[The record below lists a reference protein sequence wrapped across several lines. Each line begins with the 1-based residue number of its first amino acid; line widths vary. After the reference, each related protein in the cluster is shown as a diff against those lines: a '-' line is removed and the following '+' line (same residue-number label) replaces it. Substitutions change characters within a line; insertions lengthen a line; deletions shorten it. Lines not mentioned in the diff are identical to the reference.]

1 MNKKVIKYFSF
12 LIVALFSC
20 VLFSNIN
27 AATLSKGNPVQLGYD
42 VATPENGTTINKNTG
57 IVIYY
62 PAKIGGKQAYCLDYL
77 AALPEDGANL
87 TIARKLTDIEKGV
100 LLNGY
105 PYNLQGVSGDIA
117 MSATQVALWSVT
129 SGARLS
135 SLDRIKQQD
144 QYIRQDA
151 KKTTDT
157 EWADIKATAN
167 KILAA
172 AKKFDKTKYV
182 NSWDISIKVD
192 TSKVKSVA
200 KGGYLLVGPYKATH
214 ALKGTKEKASMNIST
229 NDKGKVLVVSSN
241 GTALN
246 TVAYGQ
252 EFYLKLN
259 YNTYTNKNI
268 SFTLKIPG
276 IQTYMFAAYE
286 QKGTE
291 RQKFGMAVVDTN
303 TAEKTVKYTWSL
315 KGSITIIKQDDHKN
329 LPVEGAKFG
338 VYDKNKKIIKEVKT
352 DKTGTVT
359 VTGLEYGTYY
369 IKEIEAP
376 SDYLITQSDFIEIK
390 VESSNESKTVKNH
403 LIRGRVTLQKVV
415 EYTGFFKRE
424 ENVGEGDAEFTI
436 YNAITKEKV
445 ATMKTDKNGMATSEY
460 LEKGNYYLRETAVN
474 TSYMKK
480 NNDILMNFSITKDND
495 MKTINLGKATNPG
508 LDGSFEVFKYILENE
523 KKVPLKG
530 VKFQLYILKDSSK
543 GTVDSNLQKVC
554 ELTTNAAGKANA
566 ANLKNGKYAYKE
578 VSVPTGV
585 KIDSKIK
592 TFEITSKNR
601 SVKVEVKNDYS
612 KGVLNIEKVEKGTG
626 KPLEGI
632 VFTVFASNKKD
643 VVTTLKTDKNGK
655 ASTTLKY
662 GTYYVKETSGPA
674 NVVLSS
680 KNSKIVLKEDP
691 NNSNKEVTVLYKV
704 ENETIDL
711 GIKILKLEEPVDY
724 DFIIQQVSETLIDK
738 DGKILS
744 TKPKKV
750 SLSGHKKPD
759 PEPLKGVKFGLYT
772 DEECKHKVAEATT
785 NSSGYAIFD
794 HLEEKTYYYKELST
808 LEGYISTGNEKP
820 TAVTLNYK
828 TNPVYTTTITNRP
841 ILGTIKI
848 VKVDEEGKALEGAQF
863 QVEDKNGEIVDVI
876 TTDKDGIAL
885 SCKLKKGTYTLR
897 ETEVPSGY
905 KLLQNSFKVSINKDK
920 EVVEK
925 KITNYYDK
933 GKVIIN
939 KVDSETKEPITDAV
953 FEVYRIE
960 DNGKEKLVD
969 TISKFS
975 NKGVGTSKE
984 LKNGKYYVIEKVAP
998 KGAILDK
1005 TKHEFEITD
1014 KEKEINLTIENKFK
1028 KAQIKLIKRD
1038 DGGNIVA
1045 GAKFDILDSNKN
1057 VLESLTVDENGEA
1070 ISKKYRVGT
1079 YYVRETYTPDLYI
1092 PLSKDITVELTDDGQ
1107 IAEISKEIINER
1119 IKGGI
1124 KITKK
1129 DDAGT
1134 PIAGVKFDIYKE
1146 GGLIPTTTIVTDEQ
1160 GIAIT
1165 NQLYKGKYYFVEKE
1179 VPDNIYIT
1187 TDKVAFEVEEKGQM
1201 VTKEVVNNRVTGGL
1215 KILKTN
1221 SENGTAIQGVVFEI
1235 LDSDKN
1241 VIGSISTDLDGVA
1254 TTDNLVDKDGKK
1266 IILYV
1271 GTYYYREVSAPTRFH
1286 FDTTEHEFIVAK
1298 GKEVADVKIEN
1309 TPFKLPQTGGFIST
1323 DGIIIIIVSVVS
1335 ILGYVIINIIVNKKR
1350 FS

>member
-20 VLFSNIN
+20 ILFSNIN
-27 AATLSKGNPVQLGYD
+27 AAKLSKGKAVQLGY
-42 VATPENGTTINKNTG
+42 TEGFRETGKTFGYNTG
-57 IVIYY
+57 ISIYY
-62 PAKIGGKQAYCLDYL
+62 PSTIGGVQAYCLDYL
-77 AALPEDGANL
+77 AALPEDEADLTGARNL
-87 TIARKLTDIEKGV
+87 EDLEKGV
-100 LLNGY
+100 LVNGY
-105 PYNLQGVSGDIA
+105 PHKSHGHSDFIE
-117 MSATQVALWSVT
+117 MSATQLALWSVVKGT
-129 SGARLS
+129 KLPSIDGIIQPGEFVREDARGITPEQLIEIKNLAKDIVDEAESFKS
-135 SLDRIKQQD
+135 S
-144 QYIRQDA
+144 
-151 KKTTDT
+151 
-157 EWADIKATAN
+157 N
-167 KILAA
+167 
-172 AKKFDKTKYV
+172 YV
-182 NSWDISIKVD
+182 NSSDISISVD

-200 KGGYLLVGPYKATH
+200 KNGYLLIGPYKATH
-214 ALKGTKEKASMNIST
+214 ALKGTKANAVMNVTTS
-229 NDKGKVLVVSSN
+229 DKGKVLVVSSD
-241 GTALN
+241 GKVLK
-246 TVAYGQ
+246 TVEKGQ

-259 YNTYTNKNI
+259 YQTYTNKTI
-268 SFTLKIPG
+268 RFALSIPD
-276 IQTYMFAAYE
+276 IKNYYFSSYE
-286 QKGTE
+286 QKGTG
-291 RQKFGMAVVDTN
+291 RQKFGLVKIETN
-303 TAEKTVKYTWSL
+303 TAKKIVSYTWSL
-315 KGSITIIKQDDHKN
+315 KGSITIIKQDDYKN

-338 VYDKNKKIIKEVKT
+338 VYDKNKKLIKEVKT

-359 VTGLEYGTYY
+359 VPGLEYGTYY

-376 SDYLITQSDFIEIK
+376 SNYLITQSDFIEIK
-390 VESSNESKTVKNH
+390 LDSNESKTVKNH

-424 ENVGEGDAEFTI
+424 ETVGAGDAEFTI
-436 YNAITKEKV
+436 YDAITKKAV
-445 ATMKTDKNGMATSEY
+445 ATMKTDKNGKATSEY
-460 LEKGNYYLRETAVN
+460 LEKGNYYLKETAVN

-480 NNDILMNFSITKDND
+480 NNDILISFSITKDND
-495 MKTINLGKATNPG
+495 MKTINLGKVPNPG
-508 LDGSFEVFKYILENE
+508 LDGSFEIFKYILENE

-566 ANLKNGKYAYKE
+566 ANLKDGKYAYKE
-578 VSVPTGV
+578 ISVPTGV

-626 KPLEGI
+626 EPLEGI

-691 NNSNKEVTVLYKV
+691 NNPDKEVTVLYKV

-711 GIKILKLEEPVDY
+711 GIKILKLEEPE
-724 DFIIQQVSETLIDK
+724 SLR
-738 DGKILS
+738 KIVNGRVEKYLYKRYLGS
-744 TKPKKV
+744 IPTPV
-750 SLSGHKKPD
+750 
-759 PEPLKGVKFGLYT
+759 PLKGVKFGLYT
-772 DEECKHKVAEATT
+772 DEACKNKVAEATT
-785 NSSGYAIFD
+785 GSDGYAIFD

-808 LEGYISTGNEKP
+808 LDGYISTGNEKP
-820 TAVTLNYK
+820 TAVKLDYK
-828 TNPVYTTTITNRP
+828 TNRVYTTTITNKP

-848 VKVDEEGKALEGAQF
+848 VKVDEEGKALEGVKF
-863 QVEDKNGEIVDVI
+863 YVEDKNGEVVDVI
-876 TTDKDGIAL
+876 TTDKDGIAVT
-885 SCKLKKGTYTLR
+885 CKLKKGTYTVR
-897 ETEVPSGY
+897 EVEVPSGY
-905 KLLQNSFKVSINKDK
+905 KLLQNSFKASINKDN

-939 KVDSETKEPITDAV
+939 KIDSETKEPITDAV

-1057 VLESLTVDENGEA
+1057 VLESLTIDENGEA
-1070 ISKKYRVGT
+1070 ISKKYRIGT

-1107 IAEISKEIINER
+1107 IVEISKEIINER

-1241 VIGSISTDLDGVA
+1241 VIGNISTDLDGVA

-1286 FDTTEHEFIVAK
+1286 FDTTEHEFTVAK
-1298 GKEVADVKIEN
+1298 GKEVTDIKVEN

>member
-12 LIVALFSC
+12 LVVALFSC

-27 AATLSKGNPVQLGYD
+27 AAKLSKGKPVQLGYTD
-42 VATPENGTTINKNTG
+42 GFRETGATFGYNTG
-57 IVIYY
+57 ISIYY
-62 PAKIGGKQAYCLDYL
+62 PSKIGGVQAYCLDYL
-77 AALPEDGANL
+77 AALPEDGADL
-87 TIARKLTDIEKGV
+87 TKARKLTDIEKGV
-100 LLNGY
+100 LVNGY
-105 PYNLQGVSGDIA
+105 PHKSYGHSESIE
-117 MSATQVALWSVT
+117 MSATQVALWSVVEGTKLPSIDGIIQPGEYVREDATRIT
-129 SGARLS
+129 SQQLKEIQDLARV
-135 SLDRIKQQD
+135 IVK
-144 QYIRQDA
+144 
-151 KKTTDT
+151 
-157 EWADIKATAN
+157 
-167 KILAA
+167 A
-172 AKKFDKTKYV
+172 AKTFKSSNYV
-182 NSWDISIKVD
+182 NSSDISISVD
-192 TSKVKSVA
+192 ASKVKSVA
-200 KGGYLLVGPYKATH
+200 KNGYLLIGPYKATH
-214 ALKGTKEKASMNIST
+214 ALKGTKANAVMDVTTS
-229 NDKGKVLVVSSN
+229 DKGKVLVVSSN
-241 GTALN
+241 GTVLK
-246 TVAYGQ
+246 TVKKGQ

-259 YNTYTNKNI
+259 YQTYTNKTI
-268 SFTLKIPG
+268 RFALSIPD
-276 IQTYMFAAYE
+276 IKNYYFSSYE
-286 QKGTE
+286 QKGTQ
-291 RQKFGMAVVDTN
+291 RQKFGLVNIETN
-303 TAEKTVKYTWSL
+303 TAKKVVSYTWSL
-315 KGSITIIKQDDHKN
+315 KGSITIIKQDDHKK

-338 VYDKNKKIIKEVKT
+338 VYDKNKKLIKEVKT

-436 YNAITKEKV
+436 YNAITQEKV

-480 NNDILMNFSITKDND
+480 NNDILMSFSITKDND

-523 KKVPLKG
+523 KKVPLKS
-530 VKFQLYILKDSSK
+530 VKFQLYIFKDSSK

-554 ELTTNAAGKANA
+554 VLTTNAAGKANA
-566 ANLKNGKYAYKE
+566 ANLKDGKYAYKE
-578 VSVPTGV
+578 ISVPTGV

-601 SVKVEVKNDYS
+601 SVKVEVKNDYLT
-612 KGVLNIEKVEKGTG
+612 GVLNIEKVEKGTD

-691 NNSNKEVTVLYKV
+691 NNPNKEVTVLYKV

-724 DFIIQQVSETLIDK
+724 DFILEEDEALRTIVNGRVEKHMYKTYLNQKQKSAPV
-738 DGKILS
+738 
-744 TKPKKV
+744 
-750 SLSGHKKPD
+750 
-759 PEPLKGVKFGLYT
+759 PLKGVKFGLYT

-885 SCKLKKGTYTLR
+885 SCELKKGTYTLR
-897 ETEVPSGY
+897 EIEVPSGY

-939 KVDSETKEPITDAV
+939 KVDSETKEPITDAI

-1014 KEKEINLTIENKFK
+1014 KEKEINLTIENTFK

>member
-12 LIVALFSC
+12 FIVALFSC

-42 VATPENGTTINKNTG
+42 VATPENGTTINENTG

-87 TIARKLTDIEKGV
+87 TKARELTNIEKGV

-105 PYNLQGVSGDIA
+105 PYNLQGVSGDLA

-135 SLDRIKQQD
+135 SIDRITQQD
-144 QYIRQDA
+144 QYIRKGA
-151 KKTTDT
+151 KKITDT
-157 EWADIKATAN
+157 EWTVIKVTAN
-167 KILAA
+167 KILEA
-172 AKKFDKTKYV
+172 AKKFKASDYI
-182 NSWDISIKVD
+182 NSSDISIKVD

-214 ALKGTKEKASMNIST
+214 ALKGTKEKVNMNIST

-241 GTALN
+241 GTVLN

-259 YNTYTNKNI
+259 YNTYTNRNI

-276 IQTYMFAAYE
+276 IQTYHFAAYE
-286 QKGTE
+286 QKGTK

-303 TAEKTVKYTWSL
+303 TAEKTVGYTWSL

-329 LPVEGAKFG
+329 LPVEEAKFG
-338 VYDKNKKIIKEVKT
+338 VYDKNKKLIKEVKT

-359 VTGLEYGTYY
+359 VTDLEYGTYY

-460 LEKGNYYLRETAVN
+460 LEKGNYYLKETAVN

-480 NNDILMNFSITKDND
+480 NNDILMSFSITKDND

-566 ANLKNGKYAYKE
+566 ANLKDGKYAYKE
-578 VSVPTGV
+578 ISVPTGV

-601 SVKVEVKNDYS
+601 SVKVEVKNDYLT
-612 KGVLNIEKVEKGTG
+612 GVLNIEKVEKGTG

-691 NNSNKEVTVLYKV
+691 NNPNKEVTVLYKV

-759 PEPLKGVKFGLYT
+759 PVPLKGVKFGLYT

-885 SCKLKKGTYTLR
+885 SCELKKGTYTLR
-897 ETEVPSGY
+897 EIEVPSGY

-939 KVDSETKEPITDAV
+939 KVDSETKEPIMDAI

-1014 KEKEINLTIENKFK
+1014 KEKEINLTIENTFK